1 MMTKNKVHPYKS
13 SSNNSDDLYNLLVGV
28 TCGGCICITICI
40 SILLLLHFMIERE
53 LPSDGSETG
62 LIL

>member
-1 MMTKNKVHPYKS
+1 MMTKNKVHPDKS
-13 SSNNSDDLYNLLVGV
+13 SSNDLYNLLVGV

-40 SILLLLHFMIERE
+40 SIILLLHFMIERE
-53 LPSDGSETG
+53 LPSDGSESG